1 MASRPFVNPD
11 EPLGDGKPV
20 PKIGRPTNYKPE
32 YCQRVLDLGNQ
43 GYSLAM
49 IIADIG
55 AGSRQT
61 IENWKKAH
69 PEFLDAITRAH
80 ELALAHW
87 ERLGLANTGN
97 REFNSNLYRIIMAAR
112 FAADGY
118 REKQVIEQQ
127 VTPSGVDLS
136 RLTDEEREQLAALIM
151 KIRVPQQPAAQ
162 RPPTTTRGLSESE
175 AAAAPPKPAG
185 LRGPIH

>member
-1 MASRPFVNPD
+1 MAGHSSEKLDKPP
-11 EPLGDGKPV
+11 GDAKPA
-20 PKIGRPTNYKPE
+20 PKIGRPTTYKPE
-32 YCQRVLDLGNQ
+32 YCQRALDLGNQ

-61 IENWKKAH
+61 IGNWKKAH

-80 ELALAHW
+80 ELALAYW

-97 REFNSNLYRIIMAAR
+97 RDFNSNLYRIIMAAR

-127 VTPSGVDLS
+127 VAPSGIDAS
-136 RLTDEEREQLAALIM
+136 RLSPEEREQFAALLT
-151 KIRVPQQPAAQ
+151 KIKVPQQPTVTA
-162 RPPTTTRGLSESE
+162 GLPETGE
-175 AAAAPPKPAG
+175 AAAESRKPPG
-185 LRGPIH
+185 MRGPVH

>member
-1 MASRPFVNPD
+1 MAGRSSEKLDKPP
-11 EPLGDGKPV
+11 GDAKPI

-32 YCQRVLDLGNQ
+32 YCQRAIDLGNQ

-80 ELALAHW
+80 ELALAYW
-87 ERLGLANTGN
+87 ERLGLANTG
-97 REFNSNLYRIIMAAR
+97 EPR
-112 FAADGY
+112 F
-118 REKQVIEQQ
+118 
-127 VTPSGVDLS
+127 
-136 RLTDEEREQLAALIM
+136 
-151 KIRVPQQPAAQ
+151 
-162 RPPTTTRGLSESE
+162 
-175 AAAAPPKPAG
+175 
-185 LRGPIH
+185 